1 MASKRKSEISYL
13 NVLLCLFVIFIHII
27 SFAVSGFETGT
38 LSYNLAM
45 FPWRMVSFV
54 VQGFILLSGVKLFLT
69 GKDEKSHGEYLKSRI
84 KGVILP
90 YIFSYFIYYVFYFV
104 VYDYP
109 LDTAFILKHLVL
121 GSLVCHFYFI
131 PLLFQFDLLFPL
143 WKKIINNLS
152 PVIVIPFV
160 LLFSLILQIYM
171 PDMVRIS
178 FPNINFIYND
188 RIFTTYLAYWII
200 GCYIGKYYEK
210 FEEIIK
216 KNFTAICTFFG
227 ISFTLFLYYTYLAFN
242 YITYIP
248 FMNQVH
254 DLYVLSVIIFLFSL
268 FIKLPK
274 TMPQFLSK
282 LDSISYDVYLWHMLF
297 VFFANFIIEKLS
309 IQSNLLGFAIRSVC
323 AYGLTITACF
333 VLSKLKKKVT
343 TNKKSPG

>member
-1 MASKRKSEISYL
+1 MASQRKSEISYL

-27 SFAVSGFETGT
+27 SFAVADFEYKT

-69 GKDEKSHGEYLKSRI
+69 GKDEKDYKDYLLSRI

-109 LDTAFILKHLVL
+109 LDLLFILRHLVL

-131 PLLFQFDLLFPL
+131 TLLFQFDLLFPL
-143 WKKIINNLS
+143 WKKLINKCS

-160 LLFSLILQIYM
+160 LLFSLIFQIYM
-171 PDMVRIS
+171 PDMVRIA
-178 FPNINFIYND
+178 FPDSNFIYND

-200 GCYIGKYYEK
+200 GCYIGKYYDK
-210 FEEIIK
+210 FEKTVK
-216 KNFTAICTFFG
+216 KNFGAICTFFG
-227 ISFTLFLYYTYLAFN
+227 IAFVLFLYYTYYAFN
-242 YITYIP
+242 YIAYVP

-254 DLYVLSVIIFLFSL
+254 DLYVLCVIVFLFSL
-268 FIKLPK
+268 FMKLPK
-274 TMPQFLSK
+274 KMPKLLSK
-282 LDSISYDVYLWHMLF
+282 MDSSSYDIYLWHMLF
-297 VFFANFIIEKLS
+297 VFLANFIIEKLS
-309 IQSNLLGFAIRSVC
+309 IQSNLPGFIIRAVC
-323 AYGLTITACF
+323 AYGITIPLCIIWNT
-333 VLSKLKKKVT
+333 LKKKIIK
-343 TNKKSPG
+343 NKKSLG